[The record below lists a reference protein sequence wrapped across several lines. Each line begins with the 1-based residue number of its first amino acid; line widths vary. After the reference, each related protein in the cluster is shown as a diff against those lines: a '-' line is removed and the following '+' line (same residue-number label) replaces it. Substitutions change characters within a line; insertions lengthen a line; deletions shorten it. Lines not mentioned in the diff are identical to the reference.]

1 MRYRTI
7 SQEAAVANWSGV
19 ITEAT
24 GIKNAN
30 KLEWMSTMLQITE
43 NAIVQEAGGAIN
55 EHYGLQGPEAVPG
68 MGAVKWPGVG
78 TDHGDIMAQNY
89 AKGSGDMP
97 SRQLAFAMNVAAYT
111 IGLELLPVIPMEFP
125 SLMFGYLDTVYA
137 GNLDEKQAEQGSTE
151 IYLQLTGD
159 LSGKVGGSY
168 SGLVAGDKVVVA
180 LIPDDATKVLPNTAT
195 ETLYGTYLGQHRING
210 DAIVRFEGGVDI
222 TGSGATGASRFYNV
236 SAVKDVAPSKLVKKD
251 APAGFKWAL
260 VKGVTGSTTEEVI
273 SAANVSVADRLIDS
287 KAVKAD
293 LVSAVDMHIPE
304 FSKASPKNPAD
315 SDNYTN
321 DRARGEKG
329 TQNIVSLRLFSTS
342 VEAGEI
348 QVLGELTRTQL
359 KDLSAYGQDG
369 MGQLYKAAQNELT
382 QTINADI
389 LRTQF
394 RLGVTTAVKLRSAQ
408 KVDLNL
414 YIGNPATDSSKAL
427 SAFGV
432 SEFADVHGVNRLT
445 EFPAVRNAE
454 TNSSAENNFTR
465 SRRILTKILAA
476 SNIISNI
483 GRHGAGDFV
492 VTNMQV
498 ATAIQDIKGF
508 TPNPFDNDVT
518 LDKKSLYC
526 IGTVQG
532 GIKIYVDPNMKW
544 NDTRVLVGRKGEENE
559 PGLKMFIYTLGDS
572 VETTASKSMAP
583 KILVSSR
590 YTLTPCGFF
599 PEAQYITFAVN
610 NDFGLV

>member
-7 SQEAAVANWSGV
+7 NQKAALDNWSSV

-24 GIKNAN
+24 GINNTA
-30 KLEWMSTMLQITE
+30 KLGWMSTMLQITE
-43 NAIVQEAGGAIN
+43 NALVQEANGNIN
-55 EHYGLQGPEAVPG
+55 EHYGVQGPEAVPG
-68 MGAVKWPGVG
+68 MGSVKWPGVG
-78 TDHGDIMAQNY
+78 TDHGDIMQGDY

-111 IGLELLPVIPMEFP
+111 IGLELLPVVPMEFP

-137 GNLDEKQAEQGSTE
+137 GNLDENKAAQGSTE
-151 IYLQLTGD
+151 IYLQLSGD
-159 LSGKVGGSY
+159 MSGTSKGSY
-168 SGLVAGDKVVVA
+168 TGLTAGDKVFVG
-180 LIPDDATKVLPNTAT
+180 LLPTDATDVLAT
-195 ETLYGTYLGQHRING
+195 YAENTLYGTYLGQHRING
-210 DAIVRFEGGVDI
+210 DAIIRFEGGVKM
-222 TGSGATGASRFYNV
+222 TAAGGAGASRYYTLGE
-236 SAVKDVAPSKLVKKD
+236 ALDVAPNTLVKKN
-251 APAGFKWAL
+251 APAGYEWAL
-260 VKGVTGSTTEEVI
+260 IKGITSGSSEQVI
-273 SAANVSVADRLIDS
+273 SAGNVALADRFIDTVS
-287 KAVKAD
+287 VKAD

-304 FSKASPKNPAD
+304 FTKASAKDPND
-315 SDNYTN
+315 TDNYTD

-342 VEAGEI
+342 VEAGEV

-359 KDLSAYGQDG
+359 KDLAAYGQDG

-382 QTINADI
+382 QTINKDI

-414 YIGNPATDSSKAL
+414 FIGDPATDQSKAL
-427 SAFGV
+427 AGFGL
-432 SEFADVHGVNRLT
+432 SEFKDIHGVQRSG
-445 EFPAVRNAE
+445 EFTAVRNAE
-454 TNSSAENNFTR
+454 TNSSAENNSTR

-483 GRHGAGDFV
+483 GRHGAGDYV
-492 VTNMQV
+492 VTNTQV

-508 TPNPFDNDVT
+508 TPNPFDNYVN

-532 GIKIYVDPNMKW
+532 GVKIYVDPNMTW
-544 NDTRVLVGRKGEENE
+544 NDTRVLVGRKGEETE

-590 YTLTPCGFF
+590 YALVPCGFF
-599 PEAQYITFAVN
+599 PEAQYITFGVF

>member
-1 MRYRTI
+1 MRYRTLD
-7 SQEAAVANWSGV
+7 QRAAVQNWSGV

-24 GIKNAN
+24 GVTNES
-30 KLEWMSTMLQITE
+30 KLEWMSTVLQITE
-43 NAIVQEAGGAIN
+43 NAVIEENAGNIN
-55 EHYGLQGPEAVPG
+55 EHYGMQGPEAVPG
-68 MGAVKWPGVG
+68 MGAVKFPGVG
-78 TDHGDIMAQNY
+78 QNHGDIMGQNY
-89 AKGSGDMP
+89 QRGSGDMP

-111 IGLELLPVIPMEFP
+111 IGLELLSVIPIEFP
-125 SLMFGYLDTVYA
+125 SIMFGYLDTVYSA
-137 GNLDEKQAEQGSTE
+137 NLDETQSEQGSTE
-151 IYLQLTGD
+151 IYLQINGD
-159 LSGKVGGSY
+159 LSGKMGGSY
-168 SGLVAGDKVVVA
+168 EGLVAGDKVFLGLV
-180 LIPDDATKVLPNTAT
+180 PDDGTAVLPNTAT
-195 ETLYGTYLGQHRING
+195 ETLYGTFFGTHRING
-210 DAIVRFEGGVDI
+210 DAIVRFDGAVNI
-222 TGSGATGASRFYNV
+222 TGVGATATSRTYTV
-236 SAVKDVAPSKLVKKD
+236 SAATDKAPNKLVKKD

-260 VKGVTGSTTEEVI
+260 LKGEAGSTSEEVI
-273 SAANVSVADRLIDS
+273 SAANVVVPDRLIDS

-293 LVSAVDMHIPE
+293 LVSAVDMIIPE
-304 FSKASPKNPAD
+304 FSKASAKEAGV
-315 SDNYTN
+315 SDNYT
-321 DRARGEKG
+321 DTRARGEKG

-382 QTINADI
+382 QVMNRDI

-394 RLGVTTAVKLRSAQ
+394 RLGVTTAVKLRAAQ

-414 YIGNPATDSSKAL
+414 YIGNPSTNPTKSL
-427 SAFGV
+427 SAFG
-432 SEFADVHGVNRLT
+432 LT
-445 EFPAVRNAE
+445 EFKDVHAIDRTNEFVAVKNAE
-454 TNSSAENNFTR
+454 TNSSAENNATR
-465 SRRILTKILAA
+465 SRRILTRILAA

-483 GRHGAGDFV
+483 GRHGAGDFA

-532 GIKIYVDPNMKW
+532 GVKIYVDPEMRW
-544 NDTRVLVGRKGEENE
+544 SDTRVLVGRKGDEQE

-590 YTLTPCGFF
+590 YSLVPCGFF
-599 PEAQYITFAVN
+599 PEAQYLTFGVFN
-610 NDFGLV
+610 EFGLI

>member
-7 SQEAAVANWSGV
+7 DQRAAVQNWSGV

-24 GIKNAN
+24 GVKNPS
-30 KLEWMSTMLQITE
+30 KLEWMSTVMQIQE
-43 NAIVQEAGGAIN
+43 NQMTLEAEGAIN
-55 EHYGLQGPEAVPG
+55 EHYGLQGPEAIPG
-68 MGAVKWPGVG
+68 MGSVKWPGVG
-78 TDHGDIMAQNY
+78 TDHGDIMGQNY
-89 AKGSGDMP
+89 QKGSGDMP

-125 SLMFGYLDTVYA
+125 SIMFGYLDTVYA
-137 GNLDEKQAEQGSTE
+137 ANLDENQQEQGSTE
-151 IYLQLTGD
+151 IYLQLNGD
-159 LSGKVGGSY
+159 LSGKIGGSY
-168 SGLVAGDKVVVA
+168 GGLEIGDKVFIGEVPLDGA
-180 LIPDDATKVLPNTAT
+180 ATLPSA
-195 ETLYGTYLGQHRING
+195 EKLALYGTYFGQHRING
-210 DAIVRFEGGVDI
+210 DAIVRYDGAVKV
-222 TGSGATGASRFYNV
+222 TGSGATGATRFYNV
-236 SAVKDVAPSKLVKKD
+236 GAIEDVAPNQVVKKD
-251 APAGFKWAL
+251 AATGFKWAL
-260 VKGVTGSTTEEVI
+260 IKGTSGTTSEEVI
-273 SAANVSVADRLIDS
+273 SAGNVVIKDRDIAA
-287 KAVKAD
+287 KAVSAD

-304 FSKASPKNPAD
+304 FSKASPKDPAGT
-315 SDNYTN
+315 DNYTD

-329 TQNIVSLRLFSTS
+329 TQNIISLRLFSTS

-348 QVLGELTRTQL
+348 QVIGELTRTQL

-382 QTINADI
+382 QVMNRDI

-394 RLGVTTAVKLRSAQ
+394 RLGVTTAVKLRSSQ
-408 KVDLNL
+408 KIDLNL
-414 YIGNPATDSSKAL
+414 YIGNPATDQNKPL
-427 SAFGV
+427 SAFGL
-432 SEFADVHGVNRLT
+432 SEFKDIHGVNRLT
-445 EFPAVRNAE
+445 EFPAVKNAE

-465 SRRILTKILAA
+465 SRRILTKILFA

-492 VTNMQV
+492 VTNLQV

-508 TPNPFDNDVT
+508 TPNPFDNDLT

-532 GIKIYVDPNMKW
+532 GIKVYVDPNMFA
-544 NDTRVLVGRKGEENE
+544 NDCRILVGRKGDEQD

-590 YTLTPCGFF
+590 YALVPCGFF
-599 PEAQYITFAVN
+599 PEAQYLTFGVF